1 MDPFVRQLVGRLL
14 DPAAPLSRNRHFHT
28 FEDELGRQ
36 ALKVSRRL
44 RALEDELRQIEAKGG
59 RTRAAFSEVSGR
71 VQVVLELEH
80 LSLRRSAVLEPAEF
94 ELLCTL
100 PAARRAFTPPAGA

>member
-1 MDPFVRQLVGRLL
+1 MDPFVRQLVARLL

-28 FEDELGRQ
+28 FEDELGKQ

-44 RALEDELRQIEAKGG
+44 KALEQELREIEVRGG
-59 RTRAAFSEVSGR
+59 RTRAAVTEANGR

-80 LSLRRSAVLEPAEF
+80 LSLKRSALLEPAEF

-100 PAARRAFTPPAGA
+100 PAAGRAFRPPA

>member
-1 MDPFVRQLVGRLL
+1 MDPFVRQLVVRLL

-36 ALKVSRRL
+36 ALKVTKRLKALEHELAQLDARGGRPAVAYTEEAGRL
-44 RALEDELRQIEAKGG
+44 RVELR
-59 RTRAAFSEVSGR
+59 
-71 VQVVLELEH
+71 LEH
-80 LSLRRSAVLEPAEF
+80 LSLKRTTLLEPAEF

-100 PAARRAFTPPAGA
+100 PVAGKVLKRPA